1 MRRREEILF
10 IGGTISWEGK
20 GLSDYG
26 PRFLPP
32 SLVCTGRNTCKYAG
46 GEKRRGEEGLKDGV
60 APTTRERRR
69 RVLIEHCIL
78 VFMHAS
84 ADLKNSML
92 LTSLIDRNAG
102 FAKEQLLNENNLL
115 FLKKTILLF
124 DKELWG
130 YLRFW
135 GDIIVL
141 HLPTFLP
148 LLPQFGIK
156 VIPSSCERRPLCF
169 IWVLATPSPLCMH
182 THARL
187 R

>member
-1 MRRREEILF
+1 MRRREEIIF

-32 SLVCTGRNTCKYAG
+32 SLVQVGIHVNMR

-115 FLKKTILLF
+115 F
-124 DKELWG
+124 
-130 YLRFW
+130 
-135 GDIIVL
+135 
-141 HLPTFLP
+141 
-148 LLPQFGIK
+148 
-156 VIPSSCERRPLCF
+156 
-169 IWVLATPSPLCMH
+169 
-182 THARL
+182 
-187 R
+187 